1 MRIALVSSGL
11 VPVPPVRG
19 GAVEEYVYQ
28 LSRHLRRFGVD
39 AVVIDAN
46 YDDNKL
52 VYEEL
57 NGAQIVRIPT
67 AKPFIGFKERIIKE
81 FLFGGAA
88 SRYISREGFEI
99 IHANTAWA
107 GFALALH
114 KSVGKLRCRG
124 FVYTCHNPL
133 WPENRVHIGEK
144 IVRLVEGYTM
154 KVADIVVA
162 LNKTMYRALTEKA
175 KIDPRKMVIVPNGVD
190 TEFFRPGLEDEQ
202 ALSRYGLEEQS
213 YILFVGRVSPE
224 KGVHILLRAFKQIVN
239 DVPKNFKLVIVGPL
253 TSTFNPTQISNY
265 AKAMMSYA
273 KEKLGERVVFTG
285 AIDRNS
291 LRILYSNAY
300 CFVLPSLAE
309 AFPMVLLE
317 AMASGTPTIGSTAGG
332 IPDIIIDGVN
342 GLLFRKGDW
351 KDLANKMLMLIADKN
366 LRNKLT
372 LNSRKI
378 VEEVYSWHSITLRIK
393 RCYEVLMHV

>member
-88 SRYISREGFEI
+88 SRYISREGFDI

-114 KSVGKLRCRG
+114 KSVGKLKCRG

-133 WPENRVHIGEK
+133 WPENKVHIGEK

-154 KVADIVVA
+154 KLADIVIA
-162 LNKTMYRALTEKA
+162 LNKTMYRALIEKA
-175 KIDPRKMVIVPNGVD
+175 KIDPRKMVIIPNGVD
-190 TEFFRPGLEDEQ
+190 TEFFRPGLKDEQ
-202 ALSRYGLEEQS
+202 ILDRYGLEEQS

-224 KGVHILLRAFKQIVN
+224 KGVHILLLAFKQIVN

-253 TSTFNPTQISNY
+253 TSAFNSTQISNY
-265 AKAMMSYA
+265 AKAMMNYA
-273 KEKLGERVVFTG
+273 KEELGERVVFTG

-309 AFPMVLLE
+309 AFGMVLLE

-351 KDLANKMLMLIADKN
+351 KDLASKLLMLIADKN
-366 LRNKLT
+366 LRNELAT
-372 LNSRKI
+372 NARKYA
-378 VEEVYSWHSITLRIK
+378 EKYYSWFSIASSLSMIYK
-393 RCYEVLMHV
+393 GLMR

>member
-1 MRIALVSSGL
+1 LRVALISSGL
-11 VPVPPVRG
+11 IPIPPVRG

-67 AKPFIGFKERIIKE
+67 TKPFIGFKERIIKE
-81 FLFGGAA
+81 FLFGRAA
-88 SRYISREGFEI
+88 SRYISREGFDI

-107 GFALALH
+107 GSALALH
-114 KSVGKLRCRG
+114 KSIGKLRCRG

-133 WPENRVHIGEK
+133 WPENKVHMGEK

-154 KVADIVVA
+154 KVVDTIIA
-162 LNKTMYRALTEKA
+162 LNKTMHRALTEKA
-175 KIDPRKMVIVPNGVD
+175 KIDPRKMIIVPNGVD
-190 TEFFRPGLEDEQ
+190 TEFFRPGLKDERI
-202 ALSRYGLEEQS
+202 LDRYGLEEQS
-213 YILFVGRVSPE
+213 YILFVGRISPE

-253 TSTFNPTQISNY
+253 TSTFNSTQISNY
-265 AKAMMSYA
+265 AKAMMNYA

-317 AMASGTPTIGSTAGG
+317 AMASGTSPIGSTAGG

-351 KDLANKMLMLIADKN
+351 RDLANKLSILIQDRGFRDKLSHN
-366 LRNKLT
+366 A
-372 LNSRKI
+372 RKY
-378 VEEVYSWHSITLRIK
+378 VEENFSWSTVTMRIK
-393 RCYEVLMHV
+393 EVYDSII